1 MILSKETTII
11 VVTIGEE
18 EEVVAKVV
26 LEVDMS
32 KVGATITNNLQE
44 KVNKGNKRIPQV
56 QFEVYLISLLVVLLM
71 KVV

>member
-18 EEVVAKVV
+18 EEVAAKVV

-56 QFEVYLISLLVVLLM
+56 QSEVYLISLLVVLLM

>member
-18 EEVVAKVV
+18 EEVAAKVV

-56 QFEVYLISLLVVLLM
+56 LFEVYLISLLVVLLM

>member
-18 EEVVAKVV
+18 EEVAAKVV

-56 QFEVYLISLLVVLLM
+56 QSEVYLISLLVVLLV

>member
-18 EEVVAKVV
+18 EEVAAKVV